1 MKRRTAKI
9 LQIINILMMMVLE
22 ILCLVI
28 FESKGL
34 AYVVIGIACVIAL
47 WLNTYLRCPY
57 CGAYPRKGNI
67 FHKYCPKCG
76 NSLED

>member
-9 LQIINILMMMVLE
+9 LQIVNILVMMVLE

-47 WLNTYLRCPY
+47 WLNNYL
-57 CGAYPRKGNI
+57 
-67 FHKYCPKCG
+67 
-76 NSLED
+76 